1 MHVVSLLV
9 LIVDML
15 PGLLGNPDLGDARPG
30 PVLDRLV
37 PAPTAADQSL
47 AACLENTDILH
58 HINILG

>member
-15 PGLLGNPDLGDARPG
+15 PGLLGDPDLGDAGPG

-47 AACLENTDILH
+47 AACLENTDFYITSTS
-58 HINILG
+58 